1 MSKGITKLK
10 LKQSFPQ
17 VAEVLDR
24 IEKVN
29 KKNHYWFFANYSG
42 KYNSPNG
49 IKRAVSLN
57 AIIDILTEN
66 GFDVDIVVKPSPTKK
81 QLWKEIIKP

>member
-1 MSKGITKLK
+1 MSKGITKSK

-17 VAEVLDR
+17 VAEVLEK

-49 IKRAVSLN
+49 IKRAVSFN
-57 AIIDILTEN
+57 AIIDILSEN
-66 GFDVDIVVKPSPTKK
+66 GFDVDIVVKPSPSKR
-81 QLWKEIIKP
+81 QLWKEILKP